1 METDGEM
8 PVIDTP
14 LNDDEEQFDAEGP
27 ESEEVA
33 ADALGLDDVEEG
45 PFSDDEEEGN
55 SRVIELEEEVADL
68 KDKLLRALADAEN
81 IRRRAERDKM
91 EASKY
96 AITGFARDIVS
107 VSDNLRRALDS
118 VDEEARKKDEAF
130 ENLFVGIE
138 MTEREMLN
146 TFERYNVQTIEA
158 LGKPF
163 DHNRHEALFEV
174 EDTEKVHG
182 TVVQVVQSGYI
193 LHDRLLRPAKVGIS
207 KGGPKQALASEKTDE
222 SVAELDKKAA
232 ASPYE
237 NQGDAAGTNLDE
249 KL

>member
-14 LNDDEEQFDAEGP
+14 LNDDEEQHDAAGVEN
-27 ESEEVA
+27 EEVA
-33 ADALGLDDVEEG
+33 LDALGLDDVEEG
-45 PFSDDEEEGN
+45 PFSGEEEGDP
-55 SRVIELEEEVADL
+55 RLVELEEEVAEL
-68 KDKLLRALADAEN
+68 KDKLLRALADADN

-96 AITGFARDIVS
+96 AITGFARDIVG

-118 VDEEARKKDEAF
+118 VDEEARKQDEAF

-146 TFERYNVQTIEA
+146 TFERYKVQTIDA

-163 DHNRHEALFEV
+163 NHNRHEALFEV
-174 EDTEKVHG
+174 EDAEKIHG
-182 TVVQVVQSGYI
+182 TVVQVVQTGYT

-207 KGGPKQALASEKTDE
+207 KGGPKQVATTEKPDE
-222 SVAELDKKAA
+222 LGAELGKKASG
-232 ASPYE
+232 SPYE
-237 NQGDAAGTNLDE
+237 NQGDAAGNNLDE
-249 KL
+249 EL

>member
-1 METDGEM
+1 M
-8 PVIDTP
+8 PVIDTT
-14 LNDDEEQFDAEGP
+14 LNDDEEQLDAAGTVN
-27 ESEEVA
+27 EETA
-33 ADALGLDDVEEG
+33 ADILGLDDVEEDR
-45 PFSDDEEEGN
+45 FSVKEEDD
-55 SRVIELEEEVADL
+55 SRVIDLEEEVAEL
-68 KDKLLRALADAEN
+68 KDKLLRALADADN

-96 AITGFARDIVS
+96 AITGFARDIVG
-107 VSDNLRRALDS
+107 VSDNLRRALDC

-146 TFERYNVQTIEA
+146 TFERYNVQTIDA

-174 EDTEKVHG
+174 EDMEKVQG
-182 TVVQVVQSGYI
+182 TVIQVVQTGYI

-207 KGGPKQALASEKTDE
+207 KGGPKHLGTQEKADE
-222 SVAELDKKAA
+222 TVEEPGKKAP
-232 ASPYE
+232 ASPYQ
-237 NQGDAAGTNLDE
+237 NPGDAAGTNLDE
-249 KL
+249 EL